1 MTDRQR
7 NRLRAACRQIGND
20 LAAIAAHLESIR
32 SQLKATDQAFDPDP
46 THPEWCPECGHLH
59 NPSGPCP

>member
-20 LAAIAAHLESIR
+20 LAAIVAHLESIR
-32 SQLKATDQAFDPDP
+32 LQLRATDRAFAPEPDPDRTVP
-46 THPEWCPECGHLH
+46 DDGHQEE
-59 NPSGPCP
+59 